1 MQHKPHSNLDHEE
14 YPEPVGELL
23 PEMKHYGRTR
33 EEQIRI
39 NQEGIEM
46 MRKWREKATQRQE
59 NLTPEEKQKELEAW
73 KMVEET
79 IDTYRNRKLFD
90 QK

>member
-1 MQHKPHSNLDHEE
+1 MQQKPHSSLDHEE
-14 YPEPVGELL
+14 YPAPMGKLP

-46 MRKWREKATQRQE
+46 MRKWREKVSKMSEEELKKADETWEMVKKIIDE
-59 NLTPEEKQKELEAW
+59 N
-73 KMVEET
+73 
-79 IDTYRNRKLFD
+79 RSRKFFS
-90 QK
+90 